1 MTTELLRSDGRSVP
15 VEVLLGALTR
25 TGEPTRIVAVA
36 RDITDRIEAQARL
49 QRLAE
54 AEHARAAELNAV
66 IRAIGDGVFVC
77 GEDGA
82 ISLANPAA
90 EDLFPN
96 VTERTYDDI
105 MGQLDF
111 VDGAPPRLGL
121 RAGPIEVRARGPQ
134 DRWIELSTYPVVA
147 QTSRPPAAR
156 ETIVM
161 LRDVTE
167 ARQREAVRD
176 AFIGVL
182 SHELRTPVTTIYGG
196 SKVLARPESS
206 LSEER
211 RRELFDDIRIEAE
224 RLHRLVEDV
233 IALNRFG
240 EDSGDIGREP
250 ILIQRI
256 LPGVVE
262 SERGRWPGA
271 EFSVRMPPG
280 IPTVTADE
288 TYVEQVIRNL
298 LSNAAKYA
306 GGTAHVE
313 TIVETSGDEVLVR
326 VLDDG
331 PGFPAEDSAR
341 LFDLFFRSPATAST
355 APGAGIGLFVC
366 ARLIKAMGGRIWAA
380 PRDGGGAEFGF
391 ALRQMAED

>member
-1 MTTELLRSDGRSVP
+1 
-15 VEVLLGALTR
+15 
-25 TGEPTRIVAVA
+25 
-36 RDITDRIEAQARL
+36 
-49 QRLAE
+49 
-54 AEHARAAELNAV
+54 
-66 IRAIGDGVFVC
+66 
-77 GEDGA
+77 
-82 ISLANPAA
+82 
-90 EDLFPN
+90 
-96 VTERTYDDI
+96 
-105 MGQLDF
+105 
-111 VDGAPPRLGL
+111 
-121 RAGPIEVRARGPQ
+121 
-134 DRWIELSTYPVVA
+134 VA
-147 QTSRPPAAR
+147 QTSRTPAAR

-196 SKVLARPESS
+196 SKVLARPGSS

-211 RRELFDDIRIEAE
+211 RRELFDDIRLEAE

-271 EFSVRMPPG
+271 EFSVKMPPG

-341 LFDLFFRSPATAST
+341 LFDLFFRSPATAAT

-366 ARLIKAMGGRIWAA
+366 ARLVRAMGGRIWAA

>member
-1 MTTELLRSDGRSVP
+1 M
-15 VEVLLGALTR
+15 
-25 TGEPTRIVAVA
+25 
-36 RDITDRIEAQARL
+36 QW
-49 QRLAE
+49 Q
-54 AEHARAAELNAV
+54 
-66 IRAIGDGVFVC
+66 
-77 GEDGA
+77 
-82 ISLANPAA
+82 AA

-96 VTERTYDDI
+96 VTERTYDEI
-105 MGQLDF
+105 MGQLEF
-111 VDGAPPRLGL
+111 IDGAPPRLGF

-147 QTSRPPAAR
+147 QTSRLPAAR

-176 AFIGVL
+176 AFMGVL

-196 SKVLARPESS
+196 SKVLARAEST
-206 LSEER
+206 LSEEG
-211 RRELFDDIRIEAE
+211 RRELFDDIRLEAE

-262 SERGRWPGA
+262 SERARWPGV
-271 EFSVRMPPG
+271 EFSVRLPPG
-280 IPTVTADE
+280 VPTVSADG

-306 GGTAHVE
+306 GVAAHVE

-331 PGFPAEDSAR
+331 PGFPAEDAAR
-341 LFDLFFRSPATAST
+341 LFDLFFRSPVTAATAS
-355 APGAGIGLFVC
+355 GAGIGLFVC

>member
-1 MTTELLRSDGRSVP
+1 V
-15 VEVLLGALTR
+15 
-25 TGEPTRIVAVA
+25 
-36 RDITDRIEAQARL
+36 
-49 QRLAE
+49 
-54 AEHARAAELNAV
+54 N
-66 IRAIGDGVFVC
+66 
-77 GEDGA
+77 
-82 ISLANPAA
+82 
-90 EDLFPN
+90 
-96 VTERTYDDI
+96 ERTYDDI
-105 MGQLDF
+105 MEQLDF

-121 RAGPIEVRARGPQ
+121 RGGPIEVRARGPQ

-147 QTSRPPAAR
+147 QTSRTPAAR

-196 SKVLARPESS
+196 SKVLARPGSS

-211 RRELFDDIRIEAE
+211 RRELFDDIRLEAE

-271 EFSVRMPPG
+271 EFSVKMPPG

-341 LFDLFFRSPATAST
+341 LFDLFFRSPATAAT

-366 ARLIKAMGGRIWAA
+366 ARLVRAMGGRIWAA